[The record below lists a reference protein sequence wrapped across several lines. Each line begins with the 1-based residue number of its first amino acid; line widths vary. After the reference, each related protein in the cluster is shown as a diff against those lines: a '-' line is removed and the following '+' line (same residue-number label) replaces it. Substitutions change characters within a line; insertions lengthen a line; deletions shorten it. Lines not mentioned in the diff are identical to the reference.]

1 MSTMTLQIP
10 TAQIGWFE
18 QMVRTMGWSFIREDR
33 EDDNEDSSIT
43 PAMRRSINAA
53 RKEHAQGKTI
63 SCKTKAEMQQYFDSL

>member
-1 MSTMTLQIP
+1 
-10 TAQIGWFE
+10 
-18 QMVRTMGWSFIREDR
+18 MGWSFIREDR
-33 EDDNEDSSIT
+33 EDANGDSSIT